1 MGCVCVCV
9 CVCVHTHTMKY
20 YLAIKNEIM
29 PFAATWMDLE
39 IIKYTKVSQRKIT
52 IICYHMWNLKCTDEL
67 ISKTCL
73 RDSQT

>member
-1 MGCVCVCV
+1 MWGVCVCV
-9 CVCVHTHTMKY
+9 CVCTH

-29 PFAATWMDLE
+29 PFEATWMDLE
-39 IIKYTKVSQRKIT
+39 IIRYTKVSQRKIT
-52 IICYHMWNLKCTDEL
+52 IICYHMWNIKCTDEL

>member
-1 MGCVCVCV
+1 MDKEDVGCVCVRV
-9 CVCVHTHTMKY
+9 CVCTH

-29 PFAATWMDLE
+29 PFEATWMDLE
-39 IIKYTKVSQRKIT
+39 IIRYTKVSQRKIT
-52 IICYHMWNLKCTDEL
+52 IICYHMWNIKCTDEL